1 MAEQTKQELLPGKPE
16 KLGATYDG
24 KGVNFAV
31 FSENATKVEL
41 CLFDEQDNETRIE
54 LKDRTPE
61 GIWTGYLPDAKPGLR
76 YGYRMDGPYN
86 PDKGMIFNPNKL
98 LIDPY
103 AKQLDR
109 EFEWNSDFL
118 ASPVGN
124 RKNRNKADTGKIAP
138 KGVVVDLEALRA
150 VDTGKKPDIPYEQTV
165 IYETHA
171 KGFTIKH
178 PDVPASDKGKFS
190 GMANPEVLK
199 YMKEQGISA
208 VELLPVQAFATD
220 GAVAN
225 KGLSNYWGYEPIAYF
240 APHTDYGDPVSFKK
254 MVKAYHDA
262 GMEVIM
268 DVVYNHVGE
277 GDPHTQMLSLK
288 GIDSAYYFVHDPHDK
303 SKYRNETGCGNSLD
317 MTKPMARRLA
327 IDSLRYWA
335 EEMGV
340 DGFRFDLATVMGR
353 GREGSPN
360 NRDFDPN
367 HPFFRALR
375 DDPVLSKVKLI
386 AEPWDCGAGGYQVG
400 NFPKEW
406 VQWND
411 RFRDDTRRFWCGNAG
426 YAAKMAQ
433 RMTGSDDLRRDG
445 AEKSVSVNFVTAHD
459 GFTAKD
465 LWSYEQKHNEANP
478 WNNTDGADNNLGR
491 NWGHEG
497 YRDEPLDEFRNRM
510 VRNLEATLLMAAGVP
525 MRLAGDEFN
534 RSQQGNNNPYCQDNE
549 LGWVNWEK
557 ITDRDVKSADMIG
570 FITNLRRDHPA
581 LSNVDYFNGTPVND
595 KGVKDIK
602 WVRPDGEEMTPQDWN
617 AGYAKTLSYVL
628 SGERV
633 VKDGKPADDDFMV
646 IMNAHNA
653 DIPWK
658 LPPAPNGSKWQVAF
672 DTAKPGLERREASV
686 RTMRG
691 DKRMIQAHSM
701 VVLQAVREENRN
713 LEKER
718 ANNKMT
724 TLAKMTQKY
733 FRNNGSR

>member
-1 MAEQTKQELLPGKPE
+1 MADQKNGLLPGNPE

-24 KGVNFAV
+24 KGVNFAL

-41 CLFDEQDNETRIE
+41 CLFDENENETRIE

-61 GIWTGYLPDAKPGLR
+61 GIWSGYLPDAKPGLR
-76 YGYRMDGPYN
+76 YGYRVDGPYD
-86 PDKGMIFNPNKL
+86 PSKGMRFNPNKL

-109 EFEWNSDFL
+109 EFEWHPDFL
-118 ASPVGN
+118 ASPEGN
-124 RKNRNKADTGKIAP
+124 RKSRNRADTGKLAP
-138 KGVVVDLEALRA
+138 KGVVIDLEALRA
-150 VDTGKKPDIPYEQTV
+150 VDTGKKPNIPFEQTV

-171 KGFTIKH
+171 KGFTMKH
-178 PDVPASDKGKFS
+178 PDVAEKDRGKFS
-190 GMANPEVLK
+190 GMADPEVLK
-199 YMKEQGISA
+199 YIKEQGISS

-220 GAVAN
+220 GAVAD

-240 APHTDYGDPVSFKK
+240 APHADYGDPVSFKK

-277 GDPHTQMLSLK
+277 GDAHTQMLSLK
-288 GIDSAYYFVHDPHDK
+288 GIDSAYYFVHDPKDK

-327 IDSLRYWA
+327 VDSLRYWA

-353 GREGSPN
+353 GREGSPS

-367 HPFFRALR
+367 HPFFQALR

-411 RFRDDTRRFWCGNAG
+411 RFRDDTRRFWCGNQG
-426 YAAKMAQ
+426 FAAKMAQ

-445 AEKSVSVNFVTAHD
+445 AEKSPSVNFVTAHD

-478 WNNTDGADNNLGR
+478 WNNTDGSSNNMGR

-497 YRDEPLDEFRNRM
+497 YRDEGLDEFRNRM
-510 VRNLEATLLMAAGVP
+510 VRNLEATLLMAAGIP

-534 RSQQGNNNPYCQDNE
+534 RSQNGNNNPYCQDNE
-549 LGWVNWEK
+549 MSWVNWDK
-557 ITDRDVKSADMIG
+557 ITDNDVKSADMVG
-570 FITNLRRDHPA
+570 FITNLRRDHPV
-581 LSNVDYFNGTPVND
+581 LSNISYFDGKSVNAKGT
-595 KGVKDIK
+595 KDIK
-602 WVRPDGEEMTPQDWN
+602 WIRPDGREMTAQDWN
-617 AGYAKTLSYVL
+617 ASYAKTLSYVL
-628 SGERV
+628 AGERV

-658 LPPAPNGSKWQVAF
+658 LPPAPNGQKWRVAF
-672 DTAKPGLERREASV
+672 DTAKPGLERRDSSV
-686 RTMRG
+686 RTIKG
-691 DKRMIQAHSM
+691 DKRLIQAHSM
-701 VVLQAVREENRN
+701 VVLQAVREENR
-713 LEKER
+713 EKEKDR
-718 ANNKMT
+718 ANNKMSV
-724 TLAKMTQKY
+724 LAKMTQKY
-733 FRNNGSR
+733 FRGGSR